1 MTTLDPIIVDQLDG
15 LLTGETNPITVLANA
30 SALLNDLMT
39 DLNWAG
45 FYLYNDKTGQLDL
58 GPFQGKVACMHI
70 QPDNGVVGTSYAKTL
85 CCACQTFTNL
95 LATSLATL
103 PATLRSLFPSQLT
116 IGWSPSWTS
125 TRRHLI
131 GLVKM
136 TKPSSLSLVRRW
148 RHTLTLLR

>member
-30 SALLNDLMT
+30 SALINDLMT

-58 GPFQGKVACMHI
+58 GPCTFSQATVSLA
-70 QPDNGVVGTSYAKTL
+70 PATPKTL
-85 CCACQTFTNL
+85 CCVCQTFTNL

-125 TRRHLI
+125 TRQHWI

-148 RHTLTLLR
+148 RSTLTLLR